1 MCLTRA
7 ACTWLRRRPGSQKS
21 FGTSWSHATPL
32 CLPGL
37 LAPLPP
43 ASNKCQSYCHV
54 ARMPYACSEEEFEG
68 EIKKMRTKQATTPNQ
83 RADGPH
89 LNVSA
94 RALSK
99 ILRQSFLWD
108 CVGRNPTAVARH
120 FDFQKADIPRA
131 MQSLLE
137 PVAPNLGIHRRHWP
151 VAVFHVSV
159 AKSVLG

>member
-1 MCLTRA
+1 MVV
-7 ACTWLRRRPGSQKS
+7 QKKNLK
-21 FGTSWSHATPL
+21 GKL
-32 CLPGL
+32 
-37 LAPLPP
+37 
-43 ASNKCQSYCHV
+43 
-54 ARMPYACSEEEFEG
+54 
-68 EIKKMRTKQATTPNQ
+68 KKMRTKQATTPNQ

-108 CVGRNPTAVARH
+108 CVGRNPTAAARH
-120 FDFQKADIPRA
+120 FDLQKADIPRA